1 MPGIRKVVTRSPF
14 RRVGTVACP
23 WFRHAPIEYESL
35 LERDFI
41 RLALLSLKVS
51 AIFEQPFTLDLG
63 DAGRYTPDFLLMHE
77 HGPIVVE
84 VKPSARA
91 SEAEIQSRLASAA
104 KMLAGRNH
112 RFMVATE
119 DFIRAD
125 KRHDRAALILRQARS
140 HLQFNVTSKVLAI
153 ASRRPDGITIR
164 HLADKVGVPQSTVL
178 HLVGRR
184 QLRIGESL
192 HIDEHQ
198 LVFPVEVIR

>member
-1 MPGIRKVVTRSPF
+1 MSGVRKVVTRSPF

-23 WFRHAPIEYESL
+23 WFRSAPIEYESL

-63 DAGRYTPDFLLMHE
+63 GAGRYTPDFLLAHE

-84 VKPSARA
+84 VKPNARV
-91 SEAEIQSRLASAA
+91 SEPEVRSRLDAAA
-104 KMLAGRNH
+104 KILAGRDH
-112 RFMVATE
+112 RFLVATE
-119 DFIRAD
+119 DFIRGD
-125 KRHDRAALILRQARS
+125 KRHDRAAIILRQARS
-140 HLQFNVTSKVLAI
+140 HLQSNVTSKVLVI

-164 HLADKVGVPQSTVL
+164 HLADEGGVPQSTVL

-192 HIDEHQ
+192 RIDEHQ
-198 LVFPVEVIR
+198 PVFPVEVIR